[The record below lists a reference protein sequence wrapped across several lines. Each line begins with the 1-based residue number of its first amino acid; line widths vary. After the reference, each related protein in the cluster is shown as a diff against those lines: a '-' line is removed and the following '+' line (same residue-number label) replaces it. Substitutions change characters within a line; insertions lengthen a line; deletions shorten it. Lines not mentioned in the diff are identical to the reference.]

1 MPEWPDYSIDSKTP
15 TSMALRCDIQ
25 SMAQGIVDWE
35 SAGLSAQEWHSIVV
49 GNGMSIGVS
58 KSFEYRHLGAQ
69 TLSPRLKAV
78 LDKCGTDNIETG
90 LLSLEHA
97 LRVHEALM
105 NAVADEAQSDVA
117 QAVANLDLEG
127 LRHEMRVALIRAVR
141 NSHPSFQELS
151 EQRRFRIRRVLD
163 TYRSVF
169 TTNYDL
175 LTYWCLVD
183 RVRKLPRDYFW
194 RESSPG
200 FRGFA
205 PFALDAVDGKPRES
219 GHLYYLHGALHLRE
233 CPDGEGAEKTTRA
246 AGGGGSLL
254 EAIRETWGRQDTEPL
269 FVSEGS
275 TAQKQ
280 ARIARSTYLTF
291 AAERLASSCGRTVV
305 YGSAIQEQDAH
316 IWSSIGEHAEAVAVA
331 VHGDP
336 CESASAEKDQ
346 LMRRARYLF
355 GRDDVDFF
363 WTSTHPLYEA
373 TRAG

>member
-1 MPEWPDYSIDSKTP
+1 
-15 TSMALRCDIQ
+15 
-25 SMAQGIVDWE
+25 MAQVIVEWE
-35 SAGLSAQEWHSIVV
+35 SSGLGAQEWHSIVV

-58 KSFEYRHLGAQ
+58 KSFEYGHLGAQ
-69 TLSPRLKAV
+69 ALSPRLKAV
-78 LDKCGTDNIETG
+78 PEKCGTDNIETG

-105 NAVADEAQSDVA
+105 NGVADEARDDVTR
-117 QAVANLDLEG
+117 AVAELDLEG
-127 LRHEMRVALIRAVR
+127 LRREMRDALIHAVR
-141 NSHPSFQELS
+141 NAHPSFQELS
-151 EQRRFRIRRVLD
+151 KQRRLRIRRVLD
-163 TYRSVF
+163 IYRSIF

-175 LTYWCLVD
+175 LTYWCVVD

-194 RESSPG
+194 KDGSPG

-205 PFALDAVDGKPRES
+205 PFPLDAVDGKPRES

-233 CPDGEGAEKTTRA
+233 CPDGSGAEKTTRA
-246 AGGGGSLL
+246 ASSGGSLL
-254 EAIRETWGRQDTEPL
+254 KAIRETWGRPDTEPL

-280 ARIARSTYLTF
+280 ARIARSEYLTF

-316 IWSSIGEHAEAVAVA
+316 IWSSIGAHTEAVAVA
-331 VHGDP
+331 VHGNP
-336 CESASAEKDQ
+336 SEAVSEQNDQ

-355 GRDDVDFF
+355 GRDDIDFF
-363 WTSTHPLYEA
+363 WTSTHPLDAA
-373 TRAG
+373 TRAS